1 MTTTER
7 RNTAGAPR
15 RPLAPAAR
23 RAAAR
28 MVIAA
33 DKASGKTSDPRV
45 VAIAEGHDTGPAET
59 R

>member
-7 RNTAGAPR
+7 RNTTGAPR

-45 VAIAEGHDTGPAET
+45 VAIAEGRDTTTAET

>member
-7 RNTAGAPR
+7 RTSPR
-15 RPLAPAAR
+15 VQRQPLAPAAR

-33 DKASGKTSDPRV
+33 DKASGKQTDPRV
-45 VAIAEGHDTGPAET
+45 EAIAGGRDENA
-59 R
+59 